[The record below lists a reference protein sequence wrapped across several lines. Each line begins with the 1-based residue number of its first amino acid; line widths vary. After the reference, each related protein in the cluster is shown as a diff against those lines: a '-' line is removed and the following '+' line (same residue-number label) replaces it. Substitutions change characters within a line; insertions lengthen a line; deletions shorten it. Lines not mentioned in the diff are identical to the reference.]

1 MAKLTDKQELF
12 AHPDDVYVGECVIYT
27 GYINK
32 RGYGQKHISRK
43 PHYAHR
49 IAYCEANGISLD
61 SIKDLVV
68 RHKCDNP
75 SCINPEHLEVGT
87 QADNI
92 ADKVSRGRQAR
103 GSGAGRAILTEESV
117 REIRSSPLKVSE
129 LSTLYGVSFVSIRNI
144 LRRKT
149 WQHVV

>member
-1 MAKLTDKQELF
+1 MKNGTASERLAELSVAEESGCIRFTGHLDGEGYGRIMVARVKYMAHRLSYSLN
-12 AHPDDVYVGECVIYT
+12 HGPIPD
-27 GYINK
+27 GYI
-32 RGYGQKHISRK
+32 
-43 PHYAHR
+43 
-49 IAYCEANGISLD
+49 
-61 SIKDLVV
+61 V

-75 SCINPEHLEVGT
+75 SCIKPEHLEVGT

-103 GSGAGRAILTEESV
+103 GSGVGRAILTEESV

-129 LSTLYGVSFVSIRNI
+129 LSTLYGVSVVSIRNI

>member
-1 MAKLTDKQELF
+1 MKNGTASERLAELSVAEGSGCIRF
-12 AHPDDVYVGECVIYT
+12 TGHLDGE
-27 GYINK
+27 
-32 RGYGQKHISRK
+32 GYGRIMVARVK
-43 PHYAHR
+43 YMAHR
-49 IAYCEANGISLD
+49 LSYSLNNGPIPD
-61 SIKDLVV
+61 GYVV

-103 GSGAGRAILTEESV
+103 GSGVGRAILTEEAV

-129 LSTLYGVSFVSIRNI
+129 LSTLYGVSVVSIRNI

-149 WQHVV
+149 WQHVA

>member
-1 MAKLTDKQELF
+1 MKNGTASERLAELSVAEESGCIRF
-12 AHPDDVYVGECVIYT
+12 TGHLDGE
-27 GYINK
+27 
-32 RGYGQKHISRK
+32 GYGRIMVARVK
-43 PHYAHR
+43 YMAHR
-49 IAYCEANGISLD
+49 LSYSLNNGPIPD
-61 SIKDLVV
+61 GYVV

-103 GSGAGRAILTEESV
+103 GSGVGKAILTEESV

-129 LSTLYGVSFVSIRNI
+129 LSTLYGVSVVSIRNI

>member
-1 MAKLTDKQELF
+1 MKNGTASERLAELSVAEESGCIRF
-12 AHPDDVYVGECVIYT
+12 TGHLDGE
-27 GYINK
+27 
-32 RGYGQKHISRK
+32 GYGRIMVARVK
-43 PHYAHR
+43 YMAHR
-49 IAYCEANGISLD
+49 LSYSLNNGPIPD
-61 SIKDLVV
+61 GYVV

-103 GSGAGRAILTEESV
+103 GSGVGRAILTEESV

-129 LSTLYGVSFVSIRNI
+129 LSTLYGVSVVSIRNI

>member
-1 MAKLTDKQELF
+1 MKNGTASERLAELSVAEESGCIRF
-12 AHPDDVYVGECVIYT
+12 TGHLDGE
-27 GYINK
+27 
-32 RGYGQKHISRK
+32 GYGRIMVARVK
-43 PHYAHR
+43 YMAHR
-49 IAYCEANGISLD
+49 LSYSLNHGPIPD
-61 SIKDLVV
+61 GYVV

-75 SCINPEHLEVGT
+75 SCINPEHLELGT

-103 GSGAGRAILTEESV
+103 GSGVGRAILTEESV
-117 REIRSSPLKVSE
+117 KEIRSSPLKVSE
-129 LSTLYGVSFVSIRNI
+129 LSTLYGVSVVSIRNI

>member
-1 MAKLTDKQELF
+1 MKNGTASERLAELSVAEKSGCIRFTGHLDGEGHGRIMVARVKYMAHRLS
-12 AHPDDVYVGECVIYT
+12 YS
-27 GYINK
+27 INK
-32 RGYGQKHISRK
+32 GPIPDGY
-43 PHYAHR
+43 
-49 IAYCEANGISLD
+49 
-61 SIKDLVV
+61 VV

-129 LSTLYGVSFVSIRNI
+129 LSTLYGVSVVSIRNI

>member
-1 MAKLTDKQELF
+1 MKNGTASERLAELSVAEESGCIRF
-12 AHPDDVYVGECVIYT
+12 TGHLDGE
-27 GYINK
+27 
-32 RGYGQKHISRK
+32 GYGRIMVARVK
-43 PHYAHR
+43 YMAHR
-49 IAYCEANGISLD
+49 LSYSLNNGPIPD
-61 SIKDLVV
+61 GYVV

-103 GSGAGRAILTEESV
+103 GSGAGRAMLTEESV

-129 LSTLYGVSFVSIRNI
+129 LSTLYGVSVVSIRNI

>member
-1 MAKLTDKQELF
+1 MKNGTASERLAELSVAEESGCIRF
-12 AHPDDVYVGECVIYT
+12 TGHLDGE
-27 GYINK
+27 
-32 RGYGQKHISRK
+32 GYGRIMVARVK
-43 PHYAHR
+43 YMAHR
-49 IAYCEANGISLD
+49 LSYSLNKGPIPD
-61 SIKDLVV
+61 GYVV

-103 GSGAGRAILTEESV
+103 GSGAGKAILTEESV

-129 LSTLYGVSFVSIRNI
+129 LSTLYGVSVVPIRNI

>member
-1 MAKLTDKQELF
+1 MKNGTASERLAELSVSEESGCIRF
-12 AHPDDVYVGECVIYT
+12 TGHLDGE
-27 GYINK
+27 
-32 RGYGQKHISRK
+32 GYGRIMVARVK
-43 PHYAHR
+43 YMAHR
-49 IAYCEANGISLD
+49 LSYSLNNGPIPD
-61 SIKDLVV
+61 GYVV

-103 GSGAGRAILTEESV
+103 GSGAGRAMLTEESV

-129 LSTLYGVSFVSIRNI
+129 LSTLYGVSVVSIRNI

>member
-1 MAKLTDKQELF
+1 MKNGTASERLAELSVAEESGCIRF
-12 AHPDDVYVGECVIYT
+12 TGHLDGE
-27 GYINK
+27 
-32 RGYGQKHISRK
+32 GYGRIMVARVK
-43 PHYAHR
+43 YMAHR
-49 IAYCEANGISLD
+49 LSYSLNKGPIPD
-61 SIKDLVV
+61 GYVV

-129 LSTLYGVSFVSIRNI
+129 LSTLYGVSVVSIRNI

>member
-1 MAKLTDKQELF
+1 MKNGTASERLSELSVAEESGCIRF
-12 AHPDDVYVGECVIYT
+12 TGHLDGE
-27 GYINK
+27 
-32 RGYGQKHISRK
+32 GYGRIMVARVK
-43 PHYAHR
+43 YMAHR
-49 IAYCEANGISLD
+49 LSYSLNNGPIPD
-61 SIKDLVV
+61 GYVV

-103 GSGAGRAILTEESV
+103 GSGVGRAILTEESV

-129 LSTLYGVSFVSIRNI
+129 LSTLYGVSVVSIRNI

>member
-1 MAKLTDKQELF
+1 MKNGTASERLTELSVAEESGCIRF
-12 AHPDDVYVGECVIYT
+12 TGHLDGE
-27 GYINK
+27 
-32 RGYGQKHISRK
+32 GYGRIMVARVK
-43 PHYAHR
+43 YMAHR
-49 IAYCEANGISLD
+49 LSYSLNNGQIPD
-61 SIKDLVV
+61 GYVV

-129 LSTLYGVSFVSIRNI
+129 LSTLYGVSVVSIRNI

>member
-1 MAKLTDKQELF
+1 MKNGTASERLAELSVAESSGCIRF
-12 AHPDDVYVGECVIYT
+12 TGHLDGE
-27 GYINK
+27 
-32 RGYGQKHISRK
+32 GYGRIMVARVK
-43 PHYAHR
+43 YMAHR
-49 IAYCEANGISLD
+49 LSYSLNNGPIPD
-61 SIKDLVV
+61 GYVV

-117 REIRSSPLKVSE
+117 REIRSSQLKVSE
-129 LSTLYGVSFVSIRNI
+129 LSTLYGVSVVSIRNI

>member
-1 MAKLTDKQELF
+1 MKNGTASERLAELSVAESSGCIRF
-12 AHPDDVYVGECVIYT
+12 T
-27 GYINK
+27 GHLD
-32 RGYGQKHISRK
+32 REGYGRIMVARVK
-43 PHYAHR
+43 YMAHR
-49 IAYCEANGISLD
+49 LAYSINNGPIPD
-61 SIKDLVV
+61 GYVV

-103 GSGAGRAILTEESV
+103 GSGVGRAILTEESV

-129 LSTLYGVSFVSIRNI
+129 LSILYGVSVVSIRNI

>member
-1 MAKLTDKQELF
+1 MKNGTASERLAELSVAEESGCIRF
-12 AHPDDVYVGECVIYT
+12 TGHLDGE
-27 GYINK
+27 
-32 RGYGQKHISRK
+32 GYGRIMVARVK
-43 PHYAHR
+43 YMAHR
-49 IAYCEANGISLD
+49 LSYSLNNGPIPD
-61 SIKDLVV
+61 GYVV
-68 RHKCDNP
+68 RYKCDNP

-103 GSGAGRAILTEESV
+103 GSGVGRAILTEESV

-129 LSTLYGVSFVSIRNI
+129 LSTLYGVSVVSIRNI

>member
-1 MAKLTDKQELF
+1 MKNGTASERLAELSVTEESGCIRF
-12 AHPDDVYVGECVIYT
+12 TGHLDGE
-27 GYINK
+27 
-32 RGYGQKHISRK
+32 GYGRIMVARVK
-43 PHYAHR
+43 YMAHR
-49 IAYCEANGISLD
+49 LSYSLNNGPIPD
-61 SIKDLVV
+61 GYVV

-129 LSTLYGVSFVSIRNI
+129 LSTLYGVSVVSIRNI

>member
-1 MAKLTDKQELF
+1 MKNGTASERLAELSVTEESGCIRF
-12 AHPDDVYVGECVIYT
+12 TGHLDGE
-27 GYINK
+27 
-32 RGYGQKHISRK
+32 GYGRIMVARVK
-43 PHYAHR
+43 YMAHR
-49 IAYCEANGISLD
+49 LSYYLSNGTIPD
-61 SIKDLVV
+61 GYVV

-129 LSTLYGVSFVSIRNI
+129 LSTLYGVSVVSIRNI

>member
-1 MAKLTDKQELF
+1 MKNGTASERLAELSVAEASGCIRF
-12 AHPDDVYVGECVIYT
+12 TGPLDGE
-27 GYINK
+27 
-32 RGYGQKHISRK
+32 GYGRIMVARVK
-43 PHYAHR
+43 YMAHR
-49 IAYCEANGISLD
+49 LSYSLNNGPIPD
-61 SIKDLVV
+61 GYVV

-103 GSGAGRAILTEESV
+103 GSGVGRAILTEEAV
-117 REIRSSPLKVSE
+117 REIRSSPLKISE
-129 LSTLYGVSFVSIRNI
+129 LSTLYGVSVVSIRNI

-149 WQHVV
+149 WQHVA

>member
-1 MAKLTDKQELF
+1 MKNGTASERLAELSVAEESGCIRF
-12 AHPDDVYVGECVIYT
+12 TGHLDGE
-27 GYINK
+27 
-32 RGYGQKHISRK
+32 GYGRIMVARVK
-43 PHYAHR
+43 YMAHR
-49 IAYCEANGISLD
+49 LSYSLNNGPIPD
-61 SIKDLVV
+61 GYVV

-103 GSGAGRAILTEESV
+103 GSGVGRAILTEESV
-117 REIRSSPLKVSE
+117 REIRASPLKVSE
-129 LSTLYGVSFVSIRNI
+129 LSTLYGVSVVSIRNI

>member
-1 MAKLTDKQELF
+1 MKNGTASERLAELSVAEESGCIRF
-12 AHPDDVYVGECVIYT
+12 TGHLDGE
-27 GYINK
+27 
-32 RGYGQKHISRK
+32 GYGRIMVARVK
-43 PHYAHR
+43 YMAHR
-49 IAYCEANGISLD
+49 LSYSLNKGPIPD
-61 SIKDLVV
+61 GYVV

-75 SCINPEHLEVGT
+75 SCINPEHLEIGT

-129 LSTLYGVSFVSIRNI
+129 LSTLYGVSVVSIRNI

>member
-1 MAKLTDKQELF
+1 MKNGTASERLAELSVAEESGCIRFTGHLDGEGYGRIMVARVKYMAHRLS
-12 AHPDDVYVGECVIYT
+12 YS
-27 GYINK
+27 INK
-32 RGYGQKHISRK
+32 GPIPDGY
-43 PHYAHR
+43 
-49 IAYCEANGISLD
+49 
-61 SIKDLVV
+61 VV

-129 LSTLYGVSFVSIRNI
+129 LSTLYGVSVVSIRNI

>member
-1 MAKLTDKQELF
+1 MKNGTASERLAELSVAEESGCIRF
-12 AHPDDVYVGECVIYT
+12 TGHLDGE
-27 GYINK
+27 
-32 RGYGQKHISRK
+32 GYGRIMVARVK
-43 PHYAHR
+43 YMAHR
-49 IAYCEANGISLD
+49 LSYYLNNGPIPD
-61 SIKDLVV
+61 GYVV

-129 LSTLYGVSFVSIRNI
+129 LSTLYGVSVVSIRNI

>member
-1 MAKLTDKQELF
+1 MKNGTASDRLAELSVAEESGCIRF
-12 AHPDDVYVGECVIYT
+12 TGHLDGE
-27 GYINK
+27 
-32 RGYGQKHISRK
+32 GYGRIMVARVK
-43 PHYAHR
+43 YMAHR
-49 IAYCEANGISLD
+49 LSYSLNKGPIPD
-61 SIKDLVV
+61 GYVV

-103 GSGAGRAILTEESV
+103 GSGAGKAILTEESV

-129 LSTLYGVSFVSIRNI
+129 LSTLYGVSVVPIRNI

>member
-1 MAKLTDKQELF
+1 MKNGTASERLAELSVAEESGCIRF
-12 AHPDDVYVGECVIYT
+12 TGHLDGE
-27 GYINK
+27 
-32 RGYGQKHISRK
+32 GYGRIMVARVK
-43 PHYAHR
+43 YMAHR
-49 IAYCEANGISLD
+49 LSYSLNNGPIPD
-61 SIKDLVV
+61 GYVV

-103 GSGAGRAILTEESV
+103 GSGVGRAILTEKSV

-129 LSTLYGVSFVSIRNI
+129 LSTLYGVSVVSIRNI

>member
-1 MAKLTDKQELF
+1 MKNGTASERLAELSVAEESGCIRF
-12 AHPDDVYVGECVIYT
+12 TGHLDGE
-27 GYINK
+27 
-32 RGYGQKHISRK
+32 GYGRIMVARVK
-43 PHYAHR
+43 YMAHR
-49 IAYCEANGISLD
+49 LSYSLNSGPIPD
-61 SIKDLVV
+61 GYVV

-103 GSGAGRAILTEESV
+103 GSGVGRAILTEEAV

-129 LSTLYGVSFVSIRNI
+129 LSTLYGVSVVSIRNI

-149 WQHVV
+149 WQHVA

>member
-1 MAKLTDKQELF
+1 MKNGTASERLAELSVAEESGCIRF
-12 AHPDDVYVGECVIYT
+12 TGHLDGE
-27 GYINK
+27 
-32 RGYGQKHISRK
+32 GYGRIMVSRVK
-43 PHYAHR
+43 YMAHR
-49 IAYCEANGISLD
+49 LSYYLNNGPIPD
-61 SIKDLVV
+61 GYVV

-129 LSTLYGVSFVSIRNI
+129 LSALYGVSVVSIRNI

>member
-1 MAKLTDKQELF
+1 MKNGTASERLAELSVAESSGCIRF
-12 AHPDDVYVGECVIYT
+12 TGHLDGE
-27 GYINK
+27 
-32 RGYGQKHISRK
+32 GYGRIMVARVK
-43 PHYAHR
+43 YMAHR
-49 IAYCEANGISLD
+49 LSYSLNNGPIPD
-61 SIKDLVV
+61 GYVV

-129 LSTLYGVSFVSIRNI
+129 LSTLYGVSVVSIRNV

>member
-1 MAKLTDKQELF
+1 MKNGTASERLAELSVTEESGCIRF
-12 AHPDDVYVGECVIYT
+12 TGHLDGE
-27 GYINK
+27 
-32 RGYGQKHISRK
+32 GYGRIMVARVK
-43 PHYAHR
+43 YMAHR
-49 IAYCEANGISLD
+49 LSYSLNKGPIPD
-61 SIKDLVV
+61 GYVV

-129 LSTLYGVSFVSIRNI
+129 LSTLYGVSVVSIRNI

>member
-1 MAKLTDKQELF
+1 MKNGTASEGLAELSVAEESGCIRF
-12 AHPDDVYVGECVIYT
+12 TGHLDGE
-27 GYINK
+27 
-32 RGYGQKHISRK
+32 GYGRIMVARVK
-43 PHYAHR
+43 YMAHR
-49 IAYCEANGISLD
+49 LSYSLNNGPIPD
-61 SIKDLVV
+61 GYVV

-129 LSTLYGVSFVSIRNI
+129 LSTLYGVSVVSIRNI

>member
-1 MAKLTDKQELF
+1 MKNGTASERLAELSVAEESGCIRF
-12 AHPDDVYVGECVIYT
+12 TGHLDGE
-27 GYINK
+27 
-32 RGYGQKHISRK
+32 GYGRIMVARVK
-43 PHYAHR
+43 YMAHR
-49 IAYCEANGISLD
+49 LSYSLNNGPIPD
-61 SIKDLVV
+61 GYVV

-103 GSGAGRAILTEESV
+103 GSGVGRAILTEEAV

-129 LSTLYGVSFVSIRNI
+129 LSTLYGVSVVSIRNI

-149 WQHVV
+149 WQHVA

>member
-1 MAKLTDKQELF
+1 MKNGTASERLAELSVAEESGCIRF
-12 AHPDDVYVGECVIYT
+12 TGHLDGE
-27 GYINK
+27 
-32 RGYGQKHISRK
+32 GYGRIMVARVK
-43 PHYAHR
+43 YMAHR
-49 IAYCEANGISLD
+49 LSYSLNNGPIPD
-61 SIKDLVV
+61 GYVV

-117 REIRSSPLKVSE
+117 REIRSSPLKY
-129 LSTLYGVSFVSIRNI
+129 LSFPPYMG
-144 LRRKT
+144 
-149 WQHVV
+149 

>member
-1 MAKLTDKQELF
+1 MKNGTASERLAELSVTEESGCIRF
-12 AHPDDVYVGECVIYT
+12 T
-27 GYINK
+27 GHLDGG
-32 RGYGQKHISRK
+32 GYGRIMVARVK
-43 PHYAHR
+43 YMAHR
-49 IAYCEANGISLD
+49 LSYSLNNGPIPD
-61 SIKDLVV
+61 GYVV

-129 LSTLYGVSFVSIRNI
+129 LSTLYGVSVVSIRNI